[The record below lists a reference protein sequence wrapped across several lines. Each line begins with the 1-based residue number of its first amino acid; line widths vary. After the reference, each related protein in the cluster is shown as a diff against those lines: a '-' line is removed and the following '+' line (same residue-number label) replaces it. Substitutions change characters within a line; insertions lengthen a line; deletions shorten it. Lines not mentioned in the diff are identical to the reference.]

1 MFGSTMGALA
11 NVRVR
16 FFLSLG
22 VLGSACL
29 ILMAQ
34 VAFHPDVAL
43 WVGFGIALGALALA
57 SALLADAIHRR
68 ELGLPRELRIGRVG
82 VRVWPMLAWAMVV
95 LSAWLASAEQAFA
108 AHVARW
114 VGFGSA
120 WALVAVA
127 ALALIVHEIS
137 TERVVHVL
145 EVTEGGGHHPS
156 RAAG

>member
-1 MFGSTMGALA
+1 MGAVA

-34 VAFHPDVAL
+34 VAFHPDVAI
-43 WVGFGIALGALALA
+43 WVGFGISLGALALA

-82 VRVWPMLAWAMVV
+82 VRVWPTRGRWWSCARGWRAP
-95 LSAWLASAEQAFA
+95 SSAFA
-108 AHVARW
+108 R
-114 VGFGSA
+114 
-120 WALVAVA
+120 
-127 ALALIVHEIS
+127 
-137 TERVVHVL
+137 R
-145 EVTEGGGHHPS
+145 
-156 RAAG
+156 